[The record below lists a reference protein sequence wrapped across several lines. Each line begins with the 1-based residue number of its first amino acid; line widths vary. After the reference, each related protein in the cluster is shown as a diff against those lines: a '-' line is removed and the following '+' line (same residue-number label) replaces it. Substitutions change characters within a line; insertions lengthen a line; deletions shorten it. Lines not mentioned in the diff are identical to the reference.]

1 MNTAKGSRD
10 NMLSQPLK
18 NKIDWFSTI
27 VPLTGVT
34 ILCAFFMVF
43 PEQSALILQQIREF
57 LGDECGI
64 YYSILGLGILITT
77 LYIAFS
83 RYGKIELGNTR

>member
-43 PEQSALILQQIREF
+43 PEQSALILQQIR
-57 LGDECGI
+57 
-64 YYSILGLGILITT
+64 
-77 LYIAFS
+77 
-83 RYGKIELGNTR
+83 